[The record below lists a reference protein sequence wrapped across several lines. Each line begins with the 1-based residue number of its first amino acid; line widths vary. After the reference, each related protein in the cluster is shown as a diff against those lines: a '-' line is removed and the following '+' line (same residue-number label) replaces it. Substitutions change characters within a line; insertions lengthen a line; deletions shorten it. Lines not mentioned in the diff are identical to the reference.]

1 MDTRILIVDDD
12 EKIRTMLRR
21 SLSAD
26 GFQVSEAADGEK
38 GLASLRAEVHDLV
51 VLDVGLPGIDGFDV
65 CRTIRR
71 EKRTVPVLLLT
82 ARGDVTDRVTGLEAG
97 ADDYLPKPF
106 AYEELLARVRALVR
120 RTRPTD
126 SSEPLIV
133 ADVVLDPDGRT
144 CRRGT
149 RNIELS
155 RREFDLLELLMR
167 NARATIERWKIIED
181 VWDDSIEIESNAVEV
196 YIGYLRKKLEADGE
210 PRLIHTVRGIG
221 YSFRAQG
228 ES

>member
-1 MDTRILIVDDD
+1 
-12 EKIRTMLRR
+12 
-21 SLSAD
+21 
-26 GFQVSEAADGEK
+26 
-38 GLASLRAEVHDLV
+38 
-51 VLDVGLPGIDGFDV
+51 
-65 CRTIRR
+65 
-71 EKRTVPVLLLT
+71 VLLLT
-82 ARGDVTDRVTGLEAG
+82 ARGEVTDRVTGLEAG

-120 RTRPTD
+120 RARPTNA
-126 SSEPLIV
+126 SEPLIV
-133 ADVVLDPDGRT
+133 ADVVLDPEGRT

-221 YSFRAQG
+221 YSFRAPG
-228 ES
+228 GS